1 MKFPHYPTTPLPHTP
16 HPTPHTPH
24 PTPHH
29 PTTPLPHFPTPHVAV
44 GENLKF
50 VSQISKMLLS

>member
-16 HPTPHTPH
+16 HPTPHSPSPH
-24 PTPHH
+24 G
-29 PTTPLPHFPTPHVAV
+29 AI